1 MNPSMS
7 SQQIE
12 DELELARE
20 MGRWLSDEERDQRV
34 AQKLE
39 QKLALERAQRVRQ
52 RLIVL
57 AGVFL
62 LIPPLWPVAAGLAV
76 YLLFPQTFRRL
87 MLLAGGSLLVVV
99 TLGVSAL
106 ALGIALLWILLT

>member
-1 MNPSMS
+1 MS
-7 SQQIE
+7 PQQIE
-12 DELELARE
+12 DELELAQE
-20 MGRWLSDEERDQRV
+20 MGRWLSDEERDQRD

-39 QKLALERAQRVRQ
+39 QKLALERDQRVRQ

-87 MLLAGGSLLVVV
+87 MLLAGGSLLVLV

>member
-1 MNPSMS
+1 MNPSVS
-7 SQQIE
+7 RQQIE
-12 DELELARE
+12 DELELARQ

-39 QKLALERAQRVRQ
+39 EKLALERDQRLRQ

-57 AGVFL
+57 TGVFL
-62 LIPPLWPVAAGLAV
+62 LIPPLWPVAAGFAV
-76 YLLFPQTFRRL
+76 YLLFPQTFRQL
-87 MLLAGGSLLVVV
+87 VLLAGGSLLVLV
-99 TLGVSAL
+99 TLAISAL

>member
-1 MNPSMS
+1 MS
-7 SQQIE
+7 RQQIE

-20 MGRWLSDEERDQRV
+20 MGRWLSDEERDQHV

-39 QKLALERAQRVRQ
+39 EKLALERDQRLRQ

-57 AGVFL
+57 TGVFL

-76 YLLFPQTFRRL
+76 HLLFPQTFRRL
-87 MLLAGGSLLVVV
+87 MLLAGGSLVLLVA
-99 TLGVSAL
+99 LGGGALAIAL
-106 ALGIALLWILLT
+106 ALLWMLLT

>member
-1 MNPSMS
+1 MS
-7 SQQIE
+7 RQQIE
-12 DELELARE
+12 NELELARE
-20 MGRWLSDEERDQRV
+20 MGRWLSDEERDQLA
-34 AQKLE
+34 AQKLGE
-39 QKLALERAQRVRQ
+39 KLALERDQRMRQ

-87 MLLAGGSLLVVV
+87 MLLAGGSLLVLV